1 MPFLLIMRRY
11 RQSFRYSLSLIAA
24 LCLLGGPLGCQKL
37 LQDDGVLLKG
47 QTTVNLALTVPET
60 PPPASKPLSTVP
72 DTTVR
77 TIPKPPPPP
86 LNPQLLPQEAPVV
99 QEQALAASASSAELS
114 VNVPLQSRSMVTK
127 ADTVLVGRTI
137 SEDTVLRGSVLVKG
151 SLVVAPQATLRLEPG
166 TSLRFQRGVGSGQNP
181 RLVVQGRLVCAGT
194 SQRAVVISSVFSEPQ
209 VADWGGVLL
218 LSTEKK
224 NSLDYCRIEG
234 AETAIEARYS
244 QFTSRGLEV
253 YRSREGLALYDSMA
267 GLQATIVSRCDVG
280 LVAFD
285 SELDLRE
292 VSLRENR
299 QGAVVTRSAL
309 VAAASLFRN
318 NSQEGLIVD
327 QSRFKLTGCSAQDNR
342 IGILLKGGDG
352 QLLQCRFALNRE
364 SGLSAVGA
372 RLKIMHAAFQ
382 DNLGVGLRL
391 EGARGSVTQ
400 SAFSHNKG
408 GNLQN
413 NGLDG
418 FAAVLNWWG
427 ESDEARISAGIRDA
441 TRAVGGG
448 RVSFSPFLTARPALA
463 P

>member
-1 MPFLLIMRRY
+1 MPFPLLTCRC

-37 LQDDGVLLKG
+37 LQDEGMLLKG

-77 TIPKPPPPP
+77 TVVPKPPPPP

-99 QEQALAASASSAELS
+99 QEQALAASASSAEL
-114 VNVPLQSRSMVTK
+114 VPLQPRSMVTK

-137 SEDTVLRGSVLVKG
+137 SEDTVLRGTVLVKG

-194 SQRAVVISSVFSEPQ
+194 PQRAVVISSVFSEPQ

-244 QFTSRGLEV
+244 QFTGRGLEV
-253 YRSREGLALYDSMA
+253 HRSREGVALYDSMA
-267 GLQATIVSRCDVG
+267 VLQAAIVSRCDVG

-299 QGAVVTRSAL
+299 QGAVVTRSSL
-309 VAAASLFRN
+309 VAAVSLFRN
-318 NSQEGLIVD
+318 NSQEGLVVD
-327 QSRFKLTGCSAQDNR
+327 QSRFKLSGCSAQDNR

-352 QLLQCRFALNRE
+352 QLLQCRFTLNRE
-364 SGLSAVGA
+364 SGLSAVGT

-400 SAFSHNKG
+400 SAFSQNKG

-441 TRAVGGG
+441 TRALGGG
-448 RVSFSPFLTARPALA
+448 RVSFSPFLTVRPALA